1 MKPSR
6 VVCLFAVVLSGFT
19 LLVQAQK
26 PSPAPLPPQLLTAKK
41 IFIAYGGGPSD
52 RAGYSGADTRT
63 YDQFFAA
70 MKTWAH
76 YELVASPSEA
86 DLVFDISFTS
96 PLTGVSTSGGGHGI
110 SVSSSS
116 GYDPQFRLSIIDV
129 KSQFSLWTIIRYL
142 DPAALQSNRDKNF
155 DRAMVALV
163 NDVAK
168 MAGTPPAIVTP
179 ANKAEDA
186 ETEPIKELNSSIRQS
201 YH

>member
-96 PLTGVSTSGGGHGI
+96 PLAGVSTSGGGGY
-110 SVSSSS
+110 SAPVTSSS
-116 GYDPQFRLSIIDV
+116 GYAPQFRLSIIDV
-129 KSQFSLWTIIRYL
+129 KSLFSLWTIIEYIDYAL
-142 DPAALQSNRDKNF
+142 LQSNRDKNF

-168 MAGTPPAIVTP
+168 MAGTPPAVVTMT
-179 ANKAEDA
+179 NKEEHAP
-186 ETEPIKELNSSIRQS
+186 TTTQ
-201 YH
+201 